1 MTPRTS
7 RVHVLHIG
15 LPHVRQYATA
25 GISTWLAQFIY
36 FSSSAG
42 PVGSLALLPPDN
54 SPALAG
60 WLPGCSSGTYGLALG
75 LHPSSDCLACL
86 VPPASRASRYA
97 ANRAH
102 ETRSHTPG
110 GCFRNNA
117 PDRKSTR
124 LNSSH

>member
-42 PVGSLALLPPDN
+42 PVGLLAHLPPD
-54 SPALAG
+54 SAPALAG
-60 WLPGCSSGTYGLALG
+60 SLRGCSSGTCGSALVR
-75 LHPSSDCLACL
+75 HPSSDCLACS
-86 VPPASRASRYA
+86 VPPASRASRCA
-97 ANRAH
+97 ANRAR
-102 ETRSHTPG
+102 ETQSHTPG
-110 GCFRNNA
+110 ACFRNNA
-117 PDRKSTR
+117 LPALPWSST
-124 LNSSH
+124 L